1 MAVTVNFKTTSK
13 KVNSTA
19 VVGGTVTA
27 IDCNINEPCTIENP
41 QIILR
46 NDGSVPGWNYC
57 TIPDFGERSYWIEDW
72 QYMNNTWIAQCSV
85 DVLATYRDTIKSAT
99 LYLLR
104 SSTSY
109 DGDIMDTL
117 YPTLSTPV
125 TTHTVVTEGAFP
137 ASEYGLSQGSFIC
150 GIVGTDGLTN
160 FYGFTASN
168 FADFCSVIFSTI
180 DWADISGQQITESLL
195 KCLFNPFQYLTS
207 VMWFPFD
214 ASTGSTKVTGVK
226 FGFWEVTV
234 NAYKLGNIPFYR
246 KSYDMPVTQHPQV
259 ARGTFLNSSPYRHIQ
274 LFINPWGS
282 FEIDGGKVGKS
293 SNVTVNEIIDCM
305 SGIGYLSVNSGGIS
319 LYTAYSQVGVNIQV
333 SDLRTNLIES
343 GGNLIGG
350 IASLFTGN
358 YIGSAVGIANAVESA
373 IPNVNTKGANGSMI
387 SIASAPVIN
396 EIFYKIVDE
405 DRSDNGRPYMKNGT
419 MSELG
424 TGYYVVENGNIEVS
438 GATRTEKEQIKQY
451 LEGGV
456 FYA

>member
-13 KVNSTA
+13 KVNSTS

-27 IDCNINEPCTIENP
+27 IECNINEPCTIENP

-46 NDGSVPGWNYC
+46 NSGSVPSWNYC
-57 TIPDFGERSYWIEDW
+57 TIPDFGGRSYWIEDW
-72 QYMNNTWIAQCSV
+72 QYMNNTWIAHCSV
-85 DVLATYRDTIKSAT
+85 DVLATYRNTIKSAT
-99 LYLLR
+99 LYFLR

-125 TTHTVVTEGAFP
+125 KTHTVVTEGAFP
-137 ASEYGLSQGSFIC
+137 ASEYGISQGSFIC

-168 FADFCSVIFSTI
+168 FADFCGKIFSTI
-180 DWADISGQQITESLL
+180 DWANISGQQITESLL

-214 ASTGSTKVTGVK
+214 ASPGSTKVTGVK

-234 NAYKLGNIPFYR
+234 NAYKLRNVPFYR
-246 KSYDMPVTQHPQV
+246 KSYDMPVSQHPQV
-259 ARGTFLNSSPYRHIQ
+259 ARGTFLNSSPYRQIR

-282 FEIDGGKVGKS
+282 FEIDGGKVGNS
-293 SNVTVNEIIDCM
+293 SKVNVNEIIDCM
-305 SGIGYLSVNSGGIS
+305 SGIGYLSVNSGDIS

-350 IASLFTGN
+350 IASLFNGN

-373 IPNVNTKGANGSMI
+373 IPNVNTKGANSSLI

-396 EIFYKIVDE
+396 EIFYKLVDE
-405 DRSDNGRPYMKNGT
+405 DREDNGRPYMKNGT

-438 GATRTEKEQIKQY
+438 GATRTEKEKIKQY